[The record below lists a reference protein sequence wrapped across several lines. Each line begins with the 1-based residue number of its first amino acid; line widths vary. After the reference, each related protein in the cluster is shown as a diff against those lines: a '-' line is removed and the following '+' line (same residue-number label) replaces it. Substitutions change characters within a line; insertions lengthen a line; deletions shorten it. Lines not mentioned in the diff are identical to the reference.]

1 MKLHILKIEK
11 SYFKDVIE
19 NKKKAELRKN
29 DRNFEVDDLIH
40 FTDIYGDD
48 FHIFS
53 NNVFRITHILKDVPK
68 YGLDKDY
75 VILSIEELR

>member
-11 SYFKDVIE
+11 SYFKDIIE
-19 NKKKAELRKN
+19 GKKKAELRKN
-29 DRNFEVDDLIH
+29 DRKFEVGDLIH
-40 FTDIYGDD
+40 FVDIYGEEY
-48 FHIFS
+48 FWS
-53 NNVFRITHILKDVPK
+53 NNIFRITHILSNVPE

>member
-19 NKKKAELRKN
+19 GKKKAELRKN
-29 DRNFEVDDLIH
+29 DRKFEVGDLIH
-40 FTDIYGDD
+40 FVDIYGEEY
-48 FHIFS
+48 FWSKNI
-53 NNVFRITHILKDVPK
+53 FRITHILKDVSE